1 MWRDIWKDIYM
12 YIHIYWNV
20 IQVTLGVRRF
30 SVGRGGRGEENQK
43 IRKKDYTKNNMYDLN
58 TF

>member
-20 IQVTLGVRRF
+20 TQVTLGVRRF
-30 SVGRGGRGEENQK
+30 SVGRIGRGGGKSKNEEKRLYQK
-43 IRKKDYTKNNMYDLN
+43 
-58 TF
+58 